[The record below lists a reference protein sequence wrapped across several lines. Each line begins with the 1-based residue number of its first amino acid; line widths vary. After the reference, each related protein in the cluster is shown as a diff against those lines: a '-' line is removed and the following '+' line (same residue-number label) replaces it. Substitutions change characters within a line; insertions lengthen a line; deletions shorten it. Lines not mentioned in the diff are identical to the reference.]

1 MKIFIKSS
9 NKQSKLENEGDKHLF
24 ALGKDRFKKL
34 HFLKLIL
41 KHKSNIKKHLRN
53 Y

>member
-1 MKIFIKSS
+1 MKNSIKSS
-9 NKQSKLENEGDKHLF
+9 NKRSKLENESDKHLF
-24 ALGKDRFKKL
+24 ALGKDRLKKL

-41 KHKSNIKKHLRN
+41 KHKSNIREYLRN